1 MRLTYGEVM
10 ILAEW
15 IENFRDPDKQ
25 PQYVELEESYDRMDK
40 TGETMIVRAYTKVGD
55 KAWDWESIDLSLRSS

>member
-1 MRLTYGEVM
+1 M